1 MAERALALRMKSVVL
16 ACALLVG
23 ALAWIAAGP
32 SPPPTHTSF
41 ILTRAGRPV
50 TVWYFVPAGA
60 TSDTPVVF
68 VMHGVSRNAEDYL
81 ADWIPYA
88 QRQVFL
94 VVVPEFSEKGFPGAE
109 GYAYGNTVDK
119 AGRPVAREQWSFS
132 MIEPAFDAVRDKLGN
147 YSERYSIYGHSAG
160 AQFVQRF
167 IYFVPRARV
176 LRAVCANAG
185 WYMLPDLD
193 VAFPYGLKNTEVS
206 DADLRHAL
214 GLPMVVLLGT
224 ADVDPHHPQ
233 LRHTPESEAQGAYR
247 FARGKFFFARGEEV
261 ARTLGTPFGWRLAEA
276 PGIAH
281 SDRGMAP
288 FAVRA
293 LFPD

>member
-1 MAERALALRMKSVVL
+1 MERGFALRVRSVVL

-23 ALAWIAAGP
+23 ALAWIAADP
-32 SPPPTHTSF
+32 SSPPAHTSF
-41 ILTRAGRPV
+41 TFTQAGHRV

-60 TSDTPVVF
+60 TPDTPVVF
-68 VMHGVSRNAEDYL
+68 VMHGTSRHAEGYL
-81 ADWIPYA
+81 ADWIPFA

-94 VVVPEFSEKGFPGAE
+94 VVAPEFSEQEFPRQE
-109 GYAYGNTVDK
+109 GYIYGNTVDK
-119 AGRPVAREQWSFS
+119 TGRPLPREQWSFS
-132 MIEPAFDAVRDKLGN
+132 MIEPMFDAVKDRLGN
-147 YSERYSIYGHSAG
+147 RSERYSIYGHSAG

-167 IYFVPRARV
+167 IYFVPGARV
-176 LRAVCANAG
+176 RRVVCANAG

-193 VAFPYGLKNTEVS
+193 AAFPYGLKNTPVS

-214 GLPMVVLLGT
+214 GLPLVVLLGT

-247 FARGKFFFARGEEV
+247 LARGKFFFARGEEA
-261 ARTLGTPFGWRLAEA
+261 ARARSVPFGWRLAEA

-281 SDRGMAP
+281 SEQGMAP

-293 LFPD
+293 LFPG